1 MPTPNLAPVFD
12 DINLAKRQWMNQLK
26 EIKNDPVLIKLSQKG
41 KAPVFDVAVGYGFI
55 DSRFKWVVSYCLAT
69 EDGDNLA
76 IVNLPYGFVAT
87 VQLGRKSK
95 ISDLV
100 SDLSRQVI
108 ATVNEL
114 SVSGGNRALVNA

>member
-1 MPTPNLAPVFD
+1 MPAPNLALVLD
-12 DINLAKRQWMNQLK
+12 DIRLAKPQWMDQLK
-26 EIKNDPVLIKLSQKG
+26 RIKNDRVLIELSQKG
-41 KAPVFDVAVGYGFI
+41 KAPVFDVAIGYGFI
-55 DSRFKWVVSYCLAT
+55 DSKFKWVISYCLAT

-76 IVNLPYGFVAT
+76 VVNLPYGFVAT